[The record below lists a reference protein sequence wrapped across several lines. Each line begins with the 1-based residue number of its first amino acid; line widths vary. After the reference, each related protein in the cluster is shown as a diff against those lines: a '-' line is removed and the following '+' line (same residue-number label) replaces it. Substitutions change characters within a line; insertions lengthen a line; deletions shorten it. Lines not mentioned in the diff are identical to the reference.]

1 MKIRQGFVLREID
14 GTGVVVPVG
23 KASVEFHGM
32 ITLNPTGT
40 LMWNLLRQD
49 TSHQQLVQALIDAY
63 GIERAVAQRDVSLF
77 LQKLSQAGLLEE
89 TYICE

>member
-1 MKIRQGFVLREID
+1 
-14 GTGVVVPVG
+14 
-23 KASVEFHGM
+23 M